1 MNTHV
6 KDSAN
11 RCSKCLRKQGGLN
24 ENKQTNAFL
33 FRKS

>member
-11 RCSKCLRKQGGLN
+11 RCSKMPEKAGGLS